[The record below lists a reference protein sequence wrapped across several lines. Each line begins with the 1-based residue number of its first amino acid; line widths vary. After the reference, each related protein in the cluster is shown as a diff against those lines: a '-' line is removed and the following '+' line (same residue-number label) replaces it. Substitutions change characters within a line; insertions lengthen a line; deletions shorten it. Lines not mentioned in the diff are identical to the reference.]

1 MTRWLTRLMVKA
13 EVTTC
18 PLRVNQLDTLTGRLF
33 SSIHRS
39 SRISVTP
46 AFSSAFV
53 ACVKAAPGTLAT
65 STVNE

>member
-1 MTRWLTRLMVKA
+1 
-13 EVTTC
+13 
-18 PLRVNQLDTLTGRLF
+18 
-33 SSIHRS
+33 
-39 SRISVTP
+39 VTP